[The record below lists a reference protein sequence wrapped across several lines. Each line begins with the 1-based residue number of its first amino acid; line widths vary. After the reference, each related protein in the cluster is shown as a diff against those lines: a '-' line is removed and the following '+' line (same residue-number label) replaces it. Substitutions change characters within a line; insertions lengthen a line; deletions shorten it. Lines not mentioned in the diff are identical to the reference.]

1 MEFDKELM
9 KKMHQLTASGNLEEM
24 KKLFAENEGLLNATT
39 YFGTWLHDA
48 ASYGQ
53 YETAKYLIEQG
64 IDINAKGGTFDSA
77 AINEAALD
85 GHLDVVELLLEN
97 GAEMDVSNDERNP
110 LFSAI
115 YNGHFDVVKCLVEHG
130 IDLTPKY
137 EVAQFDDMDAH
148 KYAWYNGETEIE
160 DYLREKMGAEK
171 IPDPDSSDDEE
182 DDECEDEEIPFEGNL
197 EKERFIEL
205 FKNAAKDIFPKIKEK
220 YEGETI
226 YGISF
231 EIANTVCLVYDA
243 DFETYVYINTEE
255 RYAEAI
261 EDEEEEDNIYFR
273 FFAFGEWTPETC
285 ESESFTELQKYLLA
299 NCSTDDDDEDEDYDE
314 DENEDIVK
322 IRYWQAEAL
331 GQLRDEG
338 FWAEQGNPDIQVI
351 PFEGEDEISI
361 EELAENYKTMDR
373 GYHGD
378 EYQQY
383 IEYLE
388 ENK

>member
-1 MEFDKELM
+1 MEFDKELI
-9 KKMHQLTASGNLEEM
+9 KKMYKAIISGNLDLVKE
-24 KKLFAENEGLLNATT
+24 LLVSNEGLL
-39 YFGTWLHDA
+39 YEDCWLHEA
-48 ASYGQ
+48 ASHGQ
-53 YETAKYLIEQG
+53 YEVAKYLIEQG
-64 IDINAKGGTFDSA
+64 IDINARAGTFDSA

-171 IPDPDSSDDEE
+171 IGDPDSSDDEE

-205 FKNAAKDIFPKIKEK
+205 FKNAVKDIFPKIKDK

-231 EIANTVCLVYDA
+231 EIANTVCLVYAA

-255 RYAEAI
+255 RYQEAI
-261 EDEEEEDNIYFR
+261 EDEEDEEKIFYR
-273 FFAFGEWTPETC
+273 FCALAEWEPETA
-285 ESESFTELQKYLLA
+285 ETQSSKELQKYLLA
-299 NCSTDDDDEDEDYDE
+299 NCSTDDDYDDEDEDYDE